1 MRQFHK
7 QQQFHKEP
15 DTKHQT
21 PNFDQCF
28 HFPNAS
34 IANLIVSKTI
44 QSGDV
49 FESAT
54 TFD

>member
-1 MRQFHK
+1 MTFPQAATVPQATR
-7 QQQFHKEP
+7 
-15 DTKHQT
+15 HQT

-34 IANLIVSKTI
+34 IANMIVSKTT
-44 QSGDV
+44 QCGDV